1 MRLSSIIPGTLIK
14 SSVIKKDPKSKKWI
28 LWTKDGTR
36 KLGTHDT
43 AQEAYKQEYA
53 IEKSMQ
59 KKASFIVPNLF
70 VKESAFKLNPSNADN
85 LYNAFRD
92 SYIKATGK
100 AWDKPK
106 FLQRASNWEFFGPD
120 DASGFLAVRP
130 QKDNLFKLVGSAGSP
145 RGVLKGIKELQ
156 QDPNRKIWGAI
167 SEDLIA
173 PATKHGMMAPHLL
186 PGGPSIVEQFVK
198 NIPSRSMGGV
208 TPIVTETGALKMSY
222 PDVGDVEKYL
232 VGSPSYFSSMVGSKI
247 PGLGDSEMLKT
258 LYSQLTKKSS
268 ESKDLLKEAD
278 GNRATRR
285 SIELARQNPVV
296 LKQLI
301 DAGVFPGPLKFKH
314 DMPLNEVFEPISAR
328 PYGRG
333 SYSVVKD
340 WLDAKKNPR
349 TSKLVKD
356 RYGIE
361 ESNMYDS
368 GYDNLKKL
376 QERVGKSALQ
386 RDTGYDAVTKNTPKF
401 ARNTPRQ
408 TNRLRH
414 FMEYLPDTG
423 IVQEKPELKDY
434 VNRVVKRPSLA
445 IPIEKLPYDP
455 ENIIWKAHESEILS
469 PETKNYFGTGV
480 SDIAAGYQNHGSE
493 SKQFLHR
500 IKTTKTREGKP
511 QTIWDPD
518 KIDPTKPF
526 YTHHAMATDPQ
537 TRLDKLRTIRDFT
550 PVEQIKFDPDYR
562 RQQRN
567 SNWLHF
573 PHYETIFNL
582 DKPHKTRFM
591 FEGDKIVPFKKG
603 IDKKLYGKIRKEM
616 EVGRRDSI
624 RPFTKEQID
633 SLISTRL
640 TKEEYKDRVRR
651 MVLDNPPPLPQPPP
665 PKPTLL
671 EKIREAGQVG
681 INRAGK
687 SISSQAI
694 QVLPKLRKLFSR

>member
-1 MRLSSIIPGTLIK
+1 MFIP
-14 SSVIKKDPKSKKWI
+14 S
-28 LWTKDGTR
+28 
-36 KLGTHDT
+36 
-43 AQEAYKQEYA
+43 
-53 IEKSMQ
+53 
-59 KKASFIVPNLF
+59 IVPNFF
-70 VKESAFKLNPSNADN
+70 VKESAFKLNTSNADN

-92 SYIKATGK
+92 SYIKATGQ

-167 SEDLIA
+167 SQDLIA

-232 VGSPSYFSSMVGSKI
+232 VGSPSYFSSMVGSKV

-278 GNRATRR
+278 GNRAARR
-285 SIELARQNPVV
+285 AIELARKDPVV
-296 LKQLI
+296 LQQLI
-301 DAGVFPGPLKFKH
+301 DAGVFPH
-314 DMPLNEVFEPISAR
+314 WNRDMPLNEVFESISAR
-328 PYGRG
+328 PSRRG
-333 SYSVVKD
+333 SYSFVND

-361 ESNMYDS
+361 ASNMYNS
-368 GYDNLKKL
+368 GYGNLKKL
-376 QERVGKSALQ
+376 QKRVGKSALT
-386 RDTGYDAVTKNTPKF
+386 RDTDYDELTKHTPKF
-401 ARNTPRQ
+401 ARNFPRQ
-408 TNRLRH
+408 TKRLRH

-455 ENIIWKAHESEILS
+455 ENIIWKAHESAIID
-469 PETKNYFGTGV
+469 PKNKNYFGTGV
-480 SDIAAGYQNHGSE
+480 SDIAAGYQNHTSAG
-493 SKQFLHR
+493 KPFLHR

-526 YTHHAMATDPQ
+526 YTHHAMETDPQ
-537 TRLDKLRTIRDFT
+537 RRLDKLRTIRDFT
-550 PVEQIKFDPDYR
+550 PVEQIKFDPSYVK
-562 RQQRN
+562 QQRN

-582 DKPHKTRFM
+582 DKPHETRFM
-591 FEGDKIVPFKKG
+591 FEGDKIVPFKKVV
-603 IDKKLYGKIRKEM
+603 DKELYGKIRKEM

-624 RPFTKEQID
+624 RPFTKEQLYSITSTNTKDEFKD
-633 SLISTRL
+633 SI
-640 TKEEYKDRVRR
+640 RR
-651 MVLDNPPPLPQPPP
+651 MVLDNPPPLPQPSPP
-665 PKPTLL
+665 QPTLL
-671 EKIREAGQVG
+671 EKIRESGQTGINRTPSVLEKIREAGQAG

-694 QVLPKLRKLFSR
+694 QVLPKLRKLFGR

>member
-1 MRLSSIIPGTLIK
+1 
-14 SSVIKKDPKSKKWI
+14 
-28 LWTKDGTR
+28 
-36 KLGTHDT
+36 
-43 AQEAYKQEYA
+43 
-53 IEKSMQ
+53 
-59 KKASFIVPNLF
+59 
-70 VKESAFKLNPSNADN
+70 
-85 LYNAFRD
+85 
-92 SYIKATGK
+92 
-100 AWDKPK
+100 
-106 FLQRASNWEFFGPD
+106 
-120 DASGFLAVRP
+120 
-130 QKDNLFKLVGSAGSP
+130 
-145 RGVLKGIKELQ
+145 
-156 QDPNRKIWGAI
+156 
-167 SEDLIA
+167 
-173 PATKHGMMAPHLL
+173 
-186 PGGPSIVEQFVK
+186 
-198 NIPSRSMGGV
+198 
-208 TPIVTETGALKMSY
+208 
-222 PDVGDVEKYL
+222 
-232 VGSPSYFSSMVGSKI
+232 MVGSKI

-285 SIELARQNPVV
+285 SIELARKNPVV
-296 LKQLI
+296 LEQLI
-301 DAGVFPGPLKFKH
+301 DAGVFRNFYL
-314 DMPLNEVFEPISAR
+314 DMPLNKVFEPISAR

-333 SYSVVKD
+333 QYIAVKD

-361 ESNMYDS
+361 ESNRWHS
-368 GYDNLKKL
+368 GYDNLQKL
-376 QERVGKSALQ
+376 QERVGKSALG
-386 RDTGYDAVTKNTPKF
+386 RYTSYDEVTKHTPKF
-401 ARNTPRQ
+401 ARNIPRQ
-408 TNRLRH
+408 TKRLKD

-633 SLISTRL
+633 SLISTSL

-651 MVLDNPPPLPQPPP
+651 MVLDNPPPLPQPPPPKPTPPLPQPPP

-694 QVLPKLRKLFSR
+694 QVLPKLRKLFGR